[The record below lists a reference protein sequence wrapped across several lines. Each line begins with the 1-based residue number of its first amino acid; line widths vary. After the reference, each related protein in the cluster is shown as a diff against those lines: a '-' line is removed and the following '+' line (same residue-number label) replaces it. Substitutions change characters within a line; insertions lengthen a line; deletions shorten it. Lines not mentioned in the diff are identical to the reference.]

1 MVSNMNTET
10 IRIAYAVST
19 RELEDEPLSA
29 TDNALNES
37 HRGNLPYVYQMMVMH
52 NELVESGVVDL
63 PKVELAVVVYD
74 DEEPSMRSFEDI
86 PVPFV
91 GVCSSR
97 MLELRDQR
105 NAVEEARGRENAEFL
120 SLKAQYA
127 RERRRFEGEFL
138 GVIQE
143 AEVDLVLLDRLMVIL
158 GKVYLNEYLGNTLNS
173 HPAILPDLP
182 GDTPTLDAWKRARS
196 GENSWTG
203 VTAHFIDKG
212 IDTGPPIYQR
222 ESTAITPEM
231 SVEDVRRA
239 NYRSES
245 GNFWDAVVTYLSNP
259 DARELIS
266 LRREARQLNGD
277 GDVARTLARQKAK
290 ELVGRHREAFDSHWS
305 RKRGEGLGTGSY
317 RYRAPFGRMNKP
329 VDVPVR
335 TRLNRP
341 RRAMRA

>member
-10 IRIAYAVST
+10 IRIAYALST
-19 RELEDEPLSA
+19 RELADEPLSA
-29 TDNALNES
+29 TDAEMNES

-52 NELVESGVVDL
+52 NELVESGIVDL
-63 PKVELAVVVYD
+63 PKVELAVVIYD
-74 DEEPSMRSFEDI
+74 DEDPPMRSFEDI
-86 PVPFV
+86 PVSFV

-105 NAVEEARGRENAEFL
+105 NIAEEAGGRESAEFL
-120 SLKAQYA
+120 RLKAQYA

-138 GVIQE
+138 GVVQE
-143 AEVDLVLLDRLMVIL
+143 AEVDLVMLDRLMVIL
-158 GKVYLNEYLGNTLNS
+158 GRVYLNEYLGNTLNS

-182 GDTPTLDAWKRARS
+182 GDTPTLDAWERAQS
-196 GENSWTG
+196 GENRWTG
-203 VTAHFIDKG
+203 VTAHFIDRG
-212 IDTGPPIYQR
+212 IDTGPPICQR
-222 ESTAITPEM
+222 ESTVITPEM

-245 GNFWDAVVTYLSNP
+245 GNFWDAVIAYPSNP

-277 GDVARTLARQKAK
+277 GDAARTLARQKAK

-305 RKRGEGLGTGSY
+305 RKKVEGLGTGNY
-317 RYRAPFGRMNKP
+317 RYRAPFGKMNKP

-335 TRLNRP
+335 ARVNKL